1 MSNIAFT
8 ILGTPIGFDCTSES
22 RSRHFIQYYDGSTT
36 PKKFVVARQK
46 NSVDYVYLKYGL
58 ISSQGREGSFI
69 GLALSIDEA
78 YCSDPLQI
86 ADLLES
92 IYQDLI
98 KRGVLTQKTTSTGK
112 TVIQYSKEYGEFS
125 KLSSYVE
132 QLTPWL
138 KETLEKDF
146 KGTIFPLDST
156 FQGKENAHL
165 MPILPWDNSSTEKVI
180 LDKMREY
187 PFLSFIPGGKIV
199 PPPPIIRPED
209 RDWLE
214 NYGKKIK
221 DTLREREFVALYDHR
236 KSVETLHE
244 NYDRLQVT
252 FQKEKH
258 IEELERLLCE
268 FEGLSENVERFHS
281 SIGGD
286 KKRIERLEEIL
297 IKSSGGENSLVSS
310 AIKVHKEYEEAC
322 KNFRNFIDNDEK
334 VVKELLAFYK
344 GPKPDPDP
352 KEKFFELVWTWIT
365 SHKKSVMYM
374 LFFLVFAGLGVY
386 TYSQF
391 FPQKNQLGELAV
403 GFEEEKEKIEAFIR
417 EDDFSSAKASL
428 DKLQGDSLYKKH
440 FEKQIDSL
448 INHFKSSAIVYYE
461 NNLIEKNEPLIISL
475 KYWVPKNG
483 VDKTKV
489 NYYLDVKEKIETI
502 RKDLKLDVKPLF
514 DGLQNKVDTHFQTLC
529 NDIIE
534 DRDSTFY
541 SADDRKKEMEKLIK
555 QGDSLNFAAS
565 IKEKAEE
572 FVRKMNEEIKNSKQK
587 GVQNNDRR
595 GKQSAPKKKTE
606 KRFPKIL

>member
-165 MPILPWDNSSTEKVI
+165 MSILPWDNSSTEKVI

-236 KSVETLHE
+236 KSVETLHD

-310 AIKVHKEYEEAC
+310 AIKVHKEYEETR
-322 KNFRNFIDNDEK
+322 KNFRSFIDNNEK

-344 GPKPDPDP
+344 GRNPDP

-403 GFEEEKEKIEAFIR
+403 GFEKEKEKIENFIR
-417 EDDFSSAKASL
+417 EDDFYSAKASL

-461 NNLIEKNEPLIISL
+461 NNLIEKDETLATSINNWSPEE
-475 KYWVPKNG
+475 G

-489 NYYLDVKEKIETI
+489 NYYLDVKEKIGTI
-502 RKDLKLDVKPLF
+502 REDLKLDVKPLF
-514 DGLQNKVDTHFQTLC
+514 DGLQNKVDTHFQAQY
-529 NDIIE
+529 NDIK
-534 DRDSTFY
+534 
-541 SADDRKKEMEKLIK
+541 DRKPNVYIADERKADMEKLIE

-565 IKEKAEE
+565 IKEEAEK
-572 FVRKMNEEIKNSKQK
+572 FINKMNEEINKSKQNK
-587 GVQNNDRR
+587 RE
-595 GKQSAPKKKTE
+595 KSATQRKNKKSTQTY
-606 KRFPKIL
+606 KRKNV

>member
-187 PFLSFIPGGKIV
+187 QFLSFIPGGKIV

-244 NYDRLQVT
+244 NYDRLRVT

-268 FEGLSENVERFHS
+268 FEGLSGNVERFHS
-281 SIGGD
+281 SIGED

-310 AIKVHKEYEEAC
+310 AIEVYEEYEKTR
-322 KNFRNFIDNDEK
+322 KNFRSFIDNNEK

-344 GPKPDPDP
+344 GRDPDP

-365 SHKKSVMYM
+365 SHKKIVMYM

-403 GFEEEKEKIEAFIR
+403 GFEKEKEKIEDFIR
-417 EDDFSSAKASL
+417 EDDFYSAKASL

-448 INHFKSSAIVYYE
+448 INHFENSAIAFLLQDILSPTRS
-461 NNLIEKNEPLIISL
+461 LI
-475 KYWVPKNG
+475 
-483 VDKTKV
+483 D
-489 NYYLDVKEKIETI
+489 
-502 RKDLKLDVKPLF
+502 KLDEKKMELPSYAKEIK
-514 DGLQNKVDTHFQTLC
+514 QR
-529 NDIIE
+529 IE
-534 DRDSTFY
+534 DESRDLDLNLDSIKKSFQKEIDKYYRQKIKAIQNNRT
-541 SADDRKKEMEKLIK
+541 DKLTRKKDIEYT
-555 QGDSLNFAAS
+555 
-565 IKEKAEE
+565 IKEAKKNVGISKEAEE
-572 FVRKMNEEIKNSKQK
+572 EFNNIVTLIGEEKQES
-587 GVQNNDRR
+587 VNDRGGSKR
-595 GKQSAPKKKTE
+595 RRKYQRPTGEKEPASPNKKHV
-606 KRFPKIL
+606 

>member
-310 AIKVHKEYEEAC
+310 AIKVHKEYEETR
-322 KNFRNFIDNDEK
+322 KNFRSFIDNNEK

-344 GPKPDPDP
+344 GLNPDPDP

-403 GFEEEKEKIEAFIR
+403 GFEEEKGKIEAFIR
-417 EDDFSSAKASL
+417 EDDFYSAKASL
-428 DKLQGDSLYKKH
+428 DKLQGDTLYNKR
-440 FEKQIDSL
+440 FEKELADLTLFFQGKVNNFYLSLLEAQKNKLEKASVGNLTTLIETYSKKLGDWKSLGLNSELEEEYKIQFRDCLTEYLDKCIKDLNTGRFDSDFKFDSMGKHISIADSL
-448 INHFKSSAIVYYE
+448 KKYISNVTVPDETINGWKETQKKYKPREDNPVTKVVDENTNENPLDKFK
-461 NNLIEKNEPLIISL
+461 KNE
-475 KYWVPKNG
+475 
-483 VDKTKV
+483 
-489 NYYLDVKEKIETI
+489 
-502 RKDLKLDVKPLF
+502 R
-514 DGLQNKVDTHFQTLC
+514 
-529 NDIIE
+529 
-534 DRDSTFY
+534 
-541 SADDRKKEMEKLIK
+541 
-555 QGDSLNFAAS
+555 
-565 IKEKAEE
+565 
-572 FVRKMNEEIKNSKQK
+572 
-587 GVQNNDRR
+587 
-595 GKQSAPKKKTE
+595 
-606 KRFPKIL
+606 

>member
-244 NYDRLQVT
+244 NYDRLRVT

-310 AIKVHKEYEEAC
+310 AIEVYEEYEKTR
-322 KNFRNFIDNDEK
+322 KNFRSFIDNNEK

-344 GPKPDPDP
+344 GPDPDP

-391 FPQKNQLGELAV
+391 FSQKNQLGELAV
-403 GFEEEKEKIEAFIR
+403 GFEKEKEKIEDFIR
-417 EDDFSSAKASL
+417 EDDFYSARASL
-428 DKLQGDSLYKKH
+428 DKLQGDSLYNKR
-440 FEKQIDSL
+440 FEKEIDSL
-448 INHFKSSAIVYYE
+448 TNLFESSAIVYYE
-461 NNLIEKNEPLIISL
+461 NNLIEKSVSLVESINTWESPKKNDKKISL
-475 KYWVPKNG
+475 YVAYYDDIKQQIE
-483 VDKTKV
+483 KV
-489 NYYLDVKEKIETI
+489 KI
-502 RKDLKLDVKPLF
+502 DLKLDVEPLTQ
-514 DGLQNKVDTHFQTLC
+514 GLQYKVDTHYERRYNTIKEDTTCTFVENIKNMKALMEEGKNLNF
-529 NDIIE
+529 NDDIN
-534 DRDSTFY
+534 TKAQKFV
-541 SADDRKKEMEKLIK
+541 
-555 QGDSLNFAAS
+555 DSLTVKTKPKTKPKS
-565 IKEKAEE
+565 SSRSVE
-572 FVRKMNEEIKNSKQK
+572 
-587 GVQNNDRR
+587 G
-595 GKQSAPKKKTE
+595 GKKKRIE
-606 KRFPKIL
+606 K

>member
-165 MPILPWDNSSTEKVI
+165 MSILPWDNSSTEKVI

-236 KSVETLHE
+236 KSVETLHD

-310 AIKVHKEYEEAC
+310 AIEVYEEYEKTR
-322 KNFRNFIDNDEK
+322 KNFRSFIDNNEK

-344 GPKPDPDP
+344 VPDPDP

-403 GFEEEKEKIEAFIR
+403 GFEKEKEKIEDFIR
-417 EDDFSSAKASL
+417 EDDFYSAKASL

-461 NNLIEKNEPLIISL
+461 NNLIEKSVSLVESINTWESPKKNDKKISL
-475 KYWVPKNG
+475 YVAYYDDIKQQIE
-483 VDKTKV
+483 KV
-489 NYYLDVKEKIETI
+489 KI
-502 RKDLKLDVKPLF
+502 DLKLDVEPLTQ
-514 DGLQNKVDTHFQTLC
+514 GLQYKVDTHYERRYNT
-529 NDIIE
+529 IKE
-534 DRDSTFY
+534 DTTCTFVENIKNMK
-541 SADDRKKEMEKLIK
+541 ALMEEGKK
-555 QGDSLNFAAS
+555 LNFNDS
-565 IKEKAEE
+565 INTKAQK
-572 FVRKMNEEIKNSKQK
+572 FVNSLTVTTKT
-587 GVQNNDRR
+587 
-595 GKQSAPKKKTE
+595 KKKLQSSSTSVKGG
-606 KRFPKIL
+606 KRKRI